1 MTPHDHLVVEADRTL
16 ARLVRFC
23 EVGRDHGVDPSAR
36 LVEGMFGVADQIGIA
51 ARFPLRGAYPLA
63 RLPIPA
69 ERVHDGTWGSLG
81 RAVEAYRRDLRAIT
95 AEMIDTAAVQ
105 NITCIAGDAVL
116 TLDPDAL
123 IHRFIVPNMLFHAA
137 MAYAILRAAGAP
149 LGKGDFDGLHVYRP
163 GFRFV

>member
-23 EVGRDHGVDPSAR
+23 EVGRDHGVDPAAR
-36 LVEGMFGVADQIGIA
+36 LADDMFDVADQIGIA

-63 RLPIPA
+63 GLPIPDDRA
-69 ERVHDGTWGSLG
+69 HGGTWDGLA
-81 RAVEAYRRDLRAIT
+81 RVVEAYRHDLT
-95 AEMIDTAAVQ
+95 SVSAEMIRAAGVRTV
-105 NITCIAGDAVL
+105 TCIAGDAEL

-123 IHRFIVPNMLFHAA
+123 VHRFIVPNMLFHAA